1 MKHKG
6 RRRYQEKQKGKVTK
20 EVEERKSKI
29 KQFGVFFLMIYPR
42 SAFIFGQSRV
52 LDRLDNIKQGTFANL
67 NEYLTSKTG

>member
-42 SAFIFGQSRV
+42 SAFIFLFFYRVVQSLRSS
-52 LDRLDNIKQGTFANL
+52 R
-67 NEYLTSKTG
+67 